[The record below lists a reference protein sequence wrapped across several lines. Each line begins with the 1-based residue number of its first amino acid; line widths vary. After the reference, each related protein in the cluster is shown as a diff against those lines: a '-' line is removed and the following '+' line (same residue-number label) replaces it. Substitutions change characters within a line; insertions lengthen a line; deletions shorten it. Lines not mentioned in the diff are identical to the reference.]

1 MTKQIRKPKIIV
13 FEGIDG
19 AGKSTQIRMLKKF
32 FNERDISYYCTRE
45 PGGCPNAEKIRKT
58 FLSSD
63 AFSFETQL
71 LLCTAARKEHIDY
84 LRELQKSYEYEF
96 IIFDRFID
104 STLAYQVY
112 SCGRDHAF
120 LTALNNRLKLNIE
133 IDLTILLDID
143 PRISV
148 ARRRKPGNHFD
159 TNVDLLI
166 DVRQAYLDIWQDY
179 KDGKIV
185 DKSKNRV
192 LISANNNPRFG
203 HTKIIKYIKQ
213 IFNIQ

>member
-1 MTKQIRKPKIIV
+1 M
-13 FEGIDG
+13 
-19 AGKSTQIRMLKKF
+19 
-32 FNERDISYYCTRE
+32 
-45 PGGCPNAEKIRKT
+45 
-58 FLSSD
+58 
-63 AFSFETQL
+63 
-71 LLCTAARKEHIDY
+71 
-84 LRELQKSYEYEF
+84 
-96 IIFDRFID
+96 
-104 STLAYQVY
+104 AYQVY